1 MPVLDEAWV
10 TTLDEELSNLFVKL
24 GGLLPDTASKFSKIT
39 KSNLIQIICAH
50 YTREADLL
58 ARASAVMDGLSD
70 GEKACA
76 KCATIHKEGEPCIK
90 TTDPDMPP
98 PSLASAGPCAA
109 VPPNTSLVAPRRKV
123 HCKYLMTGTN
133 CDTRVCQVDQADLP
147 ELCQDLTHR
156 DRADPDAKNV
166 CGLWHLGQ
174 FGEFP
179 DGYVGLAKR
188 QVNKDDK
195 NKSVEKTGKTTG
207 KGKGGLVRP
216 SSTNH
221 TGSNKS
227 NPSKSANLLKENE
240 AVLPSRLSY
249 ERMKKM
255 QEKGL
260 EDYEDSF
267 PRLPRSKG
275 GRNNNLGVVAAAA
288 AAAAVGAAATPSTA
302 TCSKEDKEAKM
313 EAFLR
318 KMTAKLMVLCA

>member
-1 MPVLDEAWV
+1 
-10 TTLDEELSNLFVKL
+10 
-24 GGLLPDTASKFSKIT
+24 
-39 KSNLIQIICAH
+39 
-50 YTREADLL
+50 
-58 ARASAVMDGLSD
+58 
-70 GEKACA
+70 
-76 KCATIHKEGEPCIK
+76 
-90 TTDPDMPP
+90 
-98 PSLASAGPCAA
+98 
-109 VPPNTSLVAPRRKV
+109 
-123 HCKYLMTGTN
+123 
-133 CDTRVCQVDQADLP
+133 VDQSDLP

-156 DRADPDAKNV
+156 DRATPDAKNV

-318 KMTAKLMVLCA
+318 EMTAKLMVLCA

>member
-1 MPVLDEAWV
+1 MPVLDGAGV
-10 TTLDEELSNLFVKL
+10 STLDEELSNLFVKL

-39 KSNLIQIICAH
+39 KSNLIQIIRAH
-50 YTREADLL
+50 YARDADLS

-76 KCATIHKEGEPCIK
+76 KCATIHEEGEPCIK

-98 PSLASAGPCAA
+98 PSLASAGPGAA
-109 VPPNTSLVAPRRKV
+109 APPNTSLVAPRRKV

-133 CDTRVCQVDQADLP
+133 CDTRVCKVDQADHP

-156 DRADPDAKNV
+156 DRATPDAKTG
-166 CGLWHLGQ
+166 CGLWHLRQ

-179 DGYVGLAKR
+179 DGYVRPAKR

-195 NKSVEKTGKTTG
+195 NKSGEKKGKTTG

-216 SSTNH
+216 SSTNQ
-221 TGSNKS
+221 TSGNKS
-227 NPSKSANLLKENE
+227 APSKSANFWKEKE
-240 AVLPSRLSY
+240 ATLRSRLSY

-267 PRLPRSKG
+267 PRLPWSKG
-275 GRNNNLGVVAAAA
+275 GRDNNVGAVAAA
-288 AAAAVGAAATPSTA
+288 AAATPSTA
-302 TCSKEDKEAKM
+302 TCSKVDKEAKM

-318 KMTAKLMVLCA
+318 EMTAKLMVLCA